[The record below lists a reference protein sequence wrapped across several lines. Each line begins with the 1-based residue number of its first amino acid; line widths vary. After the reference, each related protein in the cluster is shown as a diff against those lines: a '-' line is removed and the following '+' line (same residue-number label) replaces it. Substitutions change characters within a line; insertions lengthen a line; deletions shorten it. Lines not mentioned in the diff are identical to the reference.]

1 MITVLAITAAAPQ
14 LLPLASSEELA
25 RIGDTAGV
33 SLRTLTDATK
43 QRVAHRLSL
52 EAFDAVL
59 IIAHGLPGYVLLN
72 DGPVDPHW
80 LAAQLAGRQVQL
92 AIIATCQSG
101 QHPESLHATV
111 SFRDILPANEIDTI
125 TMDTDVSDRAALE
138 YDVALLQGLANGSSL
153 RMAHEAAV
161 AAAWPVDK
169 QAAAVLTPRD
179 GKRTGKQT
187 APSTTTLA
195 TMDKLD
201 GKVDQLLQNVH
212 DLDKRLSRL
221 EDRFGR
227 LENETAQ
234 MRRDL
239 EQATTPAPIYSR
251 VYLAGGAVAMTVVIL
266 LLLIVIWR
274 LL

>member
-1 MITVLAITAAAPQ
+1 MITVLAITGGAPQ
-14 LLPLASSEELA
+14 LPPLATSEELA

-59 IIAHGLPGYVLLN
+59 IIAHGLPGYVVLS
-72 DGPVDPHW
+72 DGTMDPYW

-92 AIIATCQSG
+92 AIIATCQSS
-101 QHPESLHATV
+101 QYPESFHATV
-111 SFRDILPANEIDTI
+111 SFRSVLPANEIDTI
-125 TMDTDVSDRAALE
+125 TMETKVSDRAALE
-138 YDVALLQGLANGSSL
+138 YDVALLQGLASGSPL
-153 RMAHEAAV
+153 RMAHDAAV
-161 AAAWPVDK
+161 AAAWPIDK

-179 GKRTGKQT
+179 GKRTSNR

-201 GKVDQLLQNVH
+201 GKVDQLLENVH

-227 LENETAQ
+227 LENETAE

-239 EQATTPAPIYSR
+239 EQVAMPAPIYSR
-251 VYLAGGAVAMTVVIL
+251 MYLAGGAVAMTVVIVL
-266 LLLIVIWR
+266 LLLVTWR

>member
-1 MITVLAITAAAPQ
+1 MITVLAITAATPH
-14 LLPLASSEELA
+14 LPPLATNEELA

-59 IIAHGLPGYVLLN
+59 IIAHGLRGYVLLN
-72 DGPVDPHW
+72 DGPMDPHW

-92 AIIATCQSG
+92 AIIATCQSS

-111 SFRDILPANEIDTI
+111 SFRGVLPANQIDTI

-138 YDVALLQGLANGSSL
+138 YDVALLQGLASGSPL

-161 AAAWPVDK
+161 AAAWPVEK

-179 GKRTGKQT
+179 GKRTSKQE
-187 APSTTTLA
+187 PSTTTLA

-201 GKVDQLLQNVH
+201 GKVDQLLENVH

-251 VYLAGGAVAMTVVIL
+251 VYLAGGAVAMTVVIV
-266 LLLIVIWR
+266 LLLIVTWR